1 MPVTSIMRFSS
12 SSSSALAMGLGFFLS
27 SSTTADHMADSCQ
40 SIGKIFRVDDGDCHA
55 MRNHEGLVDAW

>member
-12 SSSSALAMGLGFFLS
+12 SSSAALAMGLGFFLS
-27 SSTTADHMADSCQ
+27 SSTAVHMDDSCQ

-55 MRNHEGLVDAW
+55 MRNHEGLVDAG